1 MSDGKNKESGSFL
14 GFVLLDKPAI
24 DLDLLKKDL
33 EDDWNISIDDKDM
46 KAEQNS
52 LVATIGEM
60 MITVSMIEAPVPNDE
75 AVENAKTN
83 QIWKDAVTV
92 AKEHKAQFLVAV
104 LGGQNSPLDAATL
117 YVKISSS
124 ALKQPNATGIYT
136 SGTVHHP
143 GVYMD
148 LAKSYISNGNIPILN
163 LIYLGFYSNDNGQ
176 TVSAYTFG
184 LKTFDKNEIEVIN
197 SSHTRDELFEFFHN
211 IIFYILE
218 NDVELK
224 DGETIGFTE
233 DQKLP
238 ITLSKSDILEFETLK
253 IGY

>member
-1 MSDGKNKESGSFL
+1 M
-14 GFVLLDKPAI
+14 A
-24 DLDLLKKDL
+24 
-33 EDDWNISIDDKDM
+33 
-46 KAEQNS
+46 Q
-52 LVATIGEM
+52 
-60 MITVSMIEAPVPNDE
+60 
-75 AVENAKTN
+75 
-83 QIWKDAVTV
+83 
-92 AKEHKAQFLVAV
+92 EHKAQVIVAV

-124 ALKQPNATGIYT
+124 TLKQPNATGIYT
-136 SGTVHHP
+136 SGSVQHP

-148 LAKSYISNGNIPILN
+148 LAKHYISNGDIPIQN
-163 LIYLGFYSNDNGQ
+163 LIYFGFYSNDNGQ

-184 LKTFDKNEIEVIN
+184 LKTLDKNEIEVIN